1 MSLNVVIMGVE
12 LVLVLLT
19 TKNLSFRY
27 KGKGNRAITI
37 IIIIIVATTRK
48 RRRNVIDSANAIRE
62 KSYGIVIVQVVNCEL
77 CCWILF
83 SFFFFQLYFANISS
97 SSVVL
102 YIKTGETPLEFVPS
116 LNSSNFQ
123 TL

>member
-27 KGKGNRAITI
+27 KGKGNRAIT

>member
-19 TKNLSFRY
+19 TKNLSFWY

-37 IIIIIVATTRK
+37 IIIIMIIIVATTRK

-83 SFFFFQLYFANISS
+83 SFFFSIVFCKYFFLFCCTI
-97 SSVVL
+97 
-102 YIKTGETPLEFVPS
+102 YKDW
-116 LNSSNFQ
+116 
-123 TL
+123 

>member
-27 KGKGNRAITI
+27 KGKGNRAIT

-102 YIKTGETPLEFVPS
+102 YIKTGETPLEFVLS

>member
-27 KGKGNRAITI
+27 KGKGNRAIT

-83 SFFFFQLYFANISS
+83 SFFFFNCILQIFLPLLLY
-97 SSVVL
+97 
-102 YIKTGETPLEFVPS
+102 YI
-116 LNSSNFQ
+116 
-123 TL
+123 

>member
-1 MSLNVVIMGVE
+1 MSLNVVIIGVE

-27 KGKGNRAITI
+27 KGKGNRAIT

-83 SFFFFQLYFANISS
+83 SFFFQLYFANISS